1 MSELT
6 MVLLCVYALQ
16 KSAVHL
22 GTIGTEKVVRAK
34 EEGSWLTDRRDGSRY
49 ETTHCAAIW
58 TMLAIQHA
66 AHFII
71 RFDSGLRD

>member
-1 MSELT
+1 

-16 KSAVHL
+16 KCGSFWA
-22 GTIGTEKVVRAK
+22 IGTEKVVRAK
-34 EEGSWLTDRRDGSRY
+34 EERKIGLNDRRDGSRY
-49 ETTHCAAIW
+49 EATHCAAIW